1 LISWD
6 FGQCGSYDLRK
17 KDKKRFRIAYLF
29 LEQGFPIVPL
39 SPHVFLALESLPD
52 GVSEVVERHQ
62 VNSQH
67 IYFRSKLEVKKY
79 INILLI

>member
-1 LISWD
+1 LD
-6 FGQCGSYDLRK
+6 FGQYGSYDLRK
-17 KDKKRFRIAYLF
+17 KVKNIKRFRIAYLF

-62 VNSQH
+62 DNSQH
-67 IYFRSKLEVKKY
+67 IYFISKLEVQKNK
-79 INILLI
+79 NILLI